1 MRRTGVIAAAVWAG
15 LAAAAPAQD
24 ASARLDPANLLQAP
38 IAAPAERPP
47 PRPTDDLPS
56 RPARMR
62 FAADPDVRPV
72 DARTLD
78 KLHRDEADSAK
89 PPARSN
95 ELFDYL
101 ASRRRGRSA
110 DPDDDEASS
119 RREPQ
124 YDRPGKGGGG
134 GDWFSG
140 ERLRNVLG
148 RDKGDALFCSDHAF
162 DQFVSPISNP
172 FLFEDPRSLTEVRPL
187 FLYQQVPAG
196 QPNFQGGDIWFGG
209 LQARVA
215 LTKRLSVTVNK
226 IGAVGVNTGDRSPF
240 GDHTGLSELW
250 LGPKYTFYRDPDA
263 GAVAAAGVQFH
274 VPLGGSGVFQDT
286 GRLSIVPY
294 GSVGKNFLKT
304 QLGSLNA
311 LGSAGYSISTNSQRS
326 DYFTASGHLSWDVAN
341 KQKFFPLVELNWVA
355 VTTDGKARQIAG
367 EGRDLFNAGGMA
379 KGSSL
384 LTGAVGLRYRITPS
398 IEIGGA
404 YESPLTGN
412 RDFFRRRFLVDLTW
426 RY

>member
-24 ASARLDPANLLQAP
+24 ASARLDPTNLLQAP
-38 IAAPAERPP
+38 IAAPAERPAP
-47 PRPTDDLPS
+47 CPTDDLPP

-72 DARTLD
+72 EGRVLD
-78 KLHRDEADSAK
+78 KLRRDEDESAR
-89 PPARSN
+89 PAARGN
-95 ELFDYL
+95 DLLDYL
-101 ASRRRGRSA
+101 SARRRGRSA

-124 YDRPGKGGGG
+124 YDRPGSGGG

-140 ERLRNVLG
+140 EKLRNMLG
-148 RDKGDALFCSDHAF
+148 RDKGDALFRSDHAF
-162 DQFVSPISNP
+162 DQFISPVSNP
-172 FLFEDPRSLTEVRPL
+172 FLFEDPRSLTEVRPI
-187 FLYQQVPAG
+187 FLYQQVPGG
-196 QPNFQGGDIWFGG
+196 QPNFQGGNIWFAG
-209 LQARVA
+209 LQGRVA
-215 LTKRLSVTVNK
+215 LTKRLSVTLNK
-226 IGAVGVNTGDRSPF
+226 IGAVGVNTGDRSPL
-240 GDHTGLSELW
+240 GDNTGLSELW
-250 LGPKYTFYRDPDA
+250 LGPKYTFYRDEEA

-274 VPLGGSGVFQDT
+274 IPLGSSDVFQDT

-304 QLGSLNA
+304 RFGSLNA

-326 DYFTASGHLSWDVAN
+326 DYFTASGHLSFDIAN
-341 KQKFFPLVELNWVA
+341 KQKFFPLAELNWVA
-355 VTTDGKARQIAG
+355 VTTDGKARPIAG

-384 LTGAVGLRYRITPS
+384 LTGAVGLRYRIAPS

-404 YESPLTGN
+404 YELPLTGN
-412 RDFFRRRFLVDLTW
+412 RDFFRRRFLVDLIW